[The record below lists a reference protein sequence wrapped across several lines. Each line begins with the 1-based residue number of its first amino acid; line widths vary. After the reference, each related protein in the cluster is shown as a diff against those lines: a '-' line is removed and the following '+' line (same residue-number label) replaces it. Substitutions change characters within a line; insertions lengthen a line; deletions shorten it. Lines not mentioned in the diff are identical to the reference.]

1 MMSFKSSLHILVMSP
16 LSDRW
21 FGNIFSLYVACL
33 FILLIGSFTEQVC
46 FILVKNIFF
55 FLYCALGVMSKN
67 STSSSRSQRFSS
79 VSSFK
84 SFKVVAF
91 TFQSMNLL

>member
-55 FLYCALGVMSKN
+55 SYIVLWGSRPRTLHQALGP
-67 STSSSRSQRFSS
+67 RDFPLYLLL
-79 VSSFK
+79 
-84 SFKVVAF
+84 KVLRLQHLHF
-91 TFQSMNLL
+91 NL